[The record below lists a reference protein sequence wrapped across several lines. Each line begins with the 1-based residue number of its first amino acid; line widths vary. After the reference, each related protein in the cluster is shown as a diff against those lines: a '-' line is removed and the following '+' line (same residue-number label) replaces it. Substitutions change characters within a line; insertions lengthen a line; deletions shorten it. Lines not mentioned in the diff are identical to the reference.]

1 MGEIGEEAI
10 VMFEESGVGAE
21 EVVSSNDYELCFVDT
36 AAVSWSSSSKVEMS
50 YLIIVFF
57 LKAGEAAGSSNSFQP
72 LILSSD
78 MGVVEEEVT
87 TEIIK
92 TEITTDENSQQF
104 FIKNEAVEYE
114 DGIDMKKVFVTKV
127 RNT

>member
-1 MGEIGEEAI
+1 
-10 VMFEESGVGAE
+10 
-21 EVVSSNDYELCFVDT
+21 
-36 AAVSWSSSSKVEMS
+36 
-50 YLIIVFF
+50 
-57 LKAGEAAGSSNSFQP
+57 
-72 LILSSD
+72 

-127 RNT
+127 QLQLNVIESNLTELFFSQTLSSSP

>member
-1 MGEIGEEAI
+1 MI
-10 VMFEESGVGAE
+10 VFMQDVAG
-21 EVVSSNDYELCFVDT
+21 
-36 AAVSWSSSSKVEMS
+36 SSSS
-50 YLIIVFF
+50 
-57 LKAGEAAGSSNSFQP
+57 FQP
-72 LILSSD
+72 MILSSD

-127 RNT
+127 QLQLNVIESNLTELFFSQTLSSSP

>member
-1 MGEIGEEAI
+1 MQDVAG
-10 VMFEESGVGAE
+10 
-21 EVVSSNDYELCFVDT
+21 
-36 AAVSWSSSSKVEMS
+36 SSSS
-50 YLIIVFF
+50 
-57 LKAGEAAGSSNSFQP
+57 FQP
-72 LILSSD
+72 MILSSD

-127 RNT
+127 QLQLNVIESNLTELFFSQTLSSSP

>member
-1 MGEIGEEAI
+1 MI
-10 VMFEESGVGAE
+10 VHHHPRLSLHDCGLQDVAG
-21 EVVSSNDYELCFVDT
+21 
-36 AAVSWSSSSKVEMS
+36 SSSS
-50 YLIIVFF
+50 
-57 LKAGEAAGSSNSFQP
+57 FQP
-72 LILSSD
+72 MILSSD

-127 RNT
+127 RLQVNVIEPN

>member
-1 MGEIGEEAI
+1 MKDVAG
-10 VMFEESGVGAE
+10 
-21 EVVSSNDYELCFVDT
+21 
-36 AAVSWSSSSKVEMS
+36 SSSS
-50 YLIIVFF
+50 
-57 LKAGEAAGSSNSFQP
+57 FQP
-72 LILSSD
+72 MILSSD

-127 RNT
+127 QLQLNVIESNLTELFFSQTLSSSP

>member
-1 MGEIGEEAI
+1 
-10 VMFEESGVGAE
+10 
-21 EVVSSNDYELCFVDT
+21 
-36 AAVSWSSSSKVEMS
+36 
-50 YLIIVFF
+50 
-57 LKAGEAAGSSNSFQP
+57 
-72 LILSSD
+72 

-127 RNT
+127 QNTLQFKE

>member
-1 MGEIGEEAI
+1 MSLN
-10 VMFEESGVGAE
+10 V
-21 EVVSSNDYELCFVDT
+21 CF
-36 AAVSWSSSSKVEMS
+36 
-50 YLIIVFF
+50 L
-57 LKAGEAAGSSNSFQP
+57 LKNGEAAGSSSSFQP

-127 RNT
+127 RISN

>member
-1 MGEIGEEAI
+1 
-10 VMFEESGVGAE
+10 MFEESGVGAE

-36 AAVSWSSSSKVEMS
+36 GAVSWSSSTEMS
-50 YLIIVFF
+50 LNDCF
-57 LKAGEAAGSSNSFQP
+57 LLKNGEAAGSSSSFQP

-127 RNT
+127 RISN

>member
-36 AAVSWSSSSKVEMS
+36 GAVSWSPSIELS
-50 YLIIVFF
+50 LNDCF
-57 LKAGEAAGSSNSFQP
+57 LLKNGEAAGSSSSFQP

-127 RNT
+127 RISN

>member
-1 MGEIGEEAI
+1 MI
-10 VMFEESGVGAE
+10 VISNKVGDVAG
-21 EVVSSNDYELCFVDT
+21 
-36 AAVSWSSSSKVEMS
+36 SSSS
-50 YLIIVFF
+50 
-57 LKAGEAAGSSNSFQP
+57 FQP
-72 LILSSD
+72 MILSSE

-127 RNT
+127 RLQLNVIELNLTESFSVKL

>member
-1 MGEIGEEAI
+1 M
-10 VMFEESGVGAE
+10 
-21 EVVSSNDYELCFVDT
+21 
-36 AAVSWSSSSKVEMS
+36 
-50 YLIIVFF
+50 
-57 LKAGEAAGSSNSFQP
+57 
-72 LILSSD
+72 ILSSD

-127 RNT
+127 QLQLNVIESNLTELFFSQTLSSSP